1 VKLVDSRYVVRRQ
14 VMTVSDTQQ
23 TQLLIDAASDL
34 PVTAIMPCDVVVLSH
49 RNFFTII
56 NAS

>member
-1 VKLVDSRYVVRRQ
+1 MKLVDSRYIARRQ
-14 VMTVSDTQQ
+14 VMNVRDTQQ
-23 TQLLIDAASDL
+23 TQLLIDAATDL
-34 PVTAIMPCDVVVLSH
+34 AVTALVPRGVVGRCH